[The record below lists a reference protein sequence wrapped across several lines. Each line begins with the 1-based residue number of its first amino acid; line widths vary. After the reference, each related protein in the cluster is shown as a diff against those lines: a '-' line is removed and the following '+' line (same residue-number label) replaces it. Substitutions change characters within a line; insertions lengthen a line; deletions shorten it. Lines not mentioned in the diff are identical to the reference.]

1 MNIPCYL
8 IPALV
13 GLICGILGY
22 LLGKMLSGSNSDDY
36 NYKSELDACNQKN
49 SQLKSDIEILRGQ
62 INKPKASTQKVSL
75 VSEPVVKAS
84 SKTAEIAFDAA
95 AAKAAFGKKV
105 KQDDLKIVEGI
116 GPKIEELFKTSGILT
131 WERLSETSV
140 DRCNKILDKAGERYR
155 IHDPGT
161 WPRQAKLAYQGKWA
175 KLKEWQDQL
184 DGGREK

>member
-22 LLGKMLSGSNSDDY
+22 LIGKMSSGSNSDEH

-49 SQLKSDIEILRGQ
+49 NQLRVDIDSLKNQLNNANSNTEKS
-62 INKPKASTQKVSL
+62 NF

-84 SKTAEIAFDAA
+84 ATVIAFDAA

-131 WERLSETSV
+131 WKRLSETSV
-140 DRCNKILDKAGERYR
+140 DRCNKILHKAGERYR
-155 IHDPGT
+155 IHDAGT
-161 WPRQAKLAYQGKWA
+161 WPKQAKLAYQGKWA
-175 KLKEWQDQL
+175 KLKKWQDEL